1 MLDKINNNLLDIIN
15 RQTDT
20 IVEDFFE
27 NYIEVDEII
36 VNNKR
41 FYIDNK
47 HNIYIQKDKFYEW
60 SGLYKNNILYI
71 TD

>member
-15 RQTDT
+15 RHTET
-20 IVEDFFE
+20 IIEDFFE

-36 VNNKR
+36 VNNKH

-47 HNIYIQKDKFYEW
+47 NNIYIQKENFYEW